1 MNLKDYAG
9 FREFLVYHGLYYEV
23 DIEKNE
29 YVVLDKNGNTVVNI
43 SSNLVRN
50 NYEAARDILVT
61 AVNTVTVFGGN

>member
-23 DIEKNE
+23 DIEENE

-43 SSNLVRN
+43 SSDLVR
-50 NYEAARDILVT
+50 EAARDILVT
-61 AVNTVTVFGGN
+61 AVTLK